1 MPHIE
6 ARNSLTSGFLFCGLF
21 GSPCH
26 ASVSA
31 DPIASDFL
39 SSLTESSVLCGK
51 WNYSKNF
58 VPFQSRKD
66 TIQSQHT
73 VMAKRQE
80 LSTEFEDNF
89 SETLWEIRLKVV
101 RTRLPIG
108 RLRVVAFPST
118 TSWVRLHAISLHAS
132 DNAPCI
138 PSPMDG
144 LCPVLMPLARR

>member
-1 MPHIE
+1 ME
-6 ARNSLTSGFLFCGLF
+6 LFEEFC
-21 GSPCH
+21 P
-26 ASVSA
+26 VSKPERY
-31 DPIASDFL
+31 DP
-39 SSLTESSVLCGK
+39 ESTYRDGEK
-51 WNYSKNF
+51 
-58 VPFQSRKD
+58 
-66 TIQSQHT
+66 
-73 VMAKRQE
+73 AGA
-80 LSTEFEDNF
+80 EFEDNF

-118 TSWVRLHAISLHAS
+118 TSWVRLHAIGLHAG